1 MKPFLLVST
10 RPEEEALASEYQAYL
25 RSSGLEPSELELAE
39 FDLIGLPPVE
49 PGRYSGVFVAGSPY
63 GGAAD
68 GYVSASQKMVREEL
82 TALFQQLLDA
92 GTPILATGSSAA
104 ILAEVLD
111 FPRSAEYAEFGEVT
125 EVEVTR
131 EGKEDPIFGDL
142 PGLFPAYVNHAEA
155 VDELPSAAVQP
166 AQSAVRLAWSLNTP
180 IQAFRAGEHVYA
192 VQFSPELDAGLMQ
205 AKMQAFQDAG
215 DTGIGDTESLVT
227 AGRYGEGG
235 QAAGRVLSGFV
246 RVFGQSG
253 AVADEG

>member
-25 RSSGLEPSELELAE
+25 RSSGLESGELELAE

-49 PGRYSGVFVAGSPY
+49 PERYSGVFVAGSPY

-82 TALFQQLLDA
+82 TSLFQQLLDA
-92 GTPILATGSSAA
+92 GTPILATGSSMA
-104 ILAEVLD
+104 ILAEVLGL
-111 FPRSAEYAEFGEVT
+111 PTSAEYAEFGEVT
-125 EVEVTR
+125 EIEVTR
-131 EGKEDPIFGDL
+131 EGKEDPVFGDL
-142 PGLFPAYVNHAEA
+142 PSRFPAYVNHAEA
-155 VDELPSAAVQP
+155 VEELPSPA

-227 AGRYGEGG
+227 AGRYGDGG

-246 RVFGQSG
+246 RVFRQPG